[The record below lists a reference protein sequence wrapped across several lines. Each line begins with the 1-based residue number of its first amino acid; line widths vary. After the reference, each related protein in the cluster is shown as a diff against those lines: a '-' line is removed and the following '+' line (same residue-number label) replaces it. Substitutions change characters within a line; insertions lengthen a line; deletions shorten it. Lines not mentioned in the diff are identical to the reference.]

1 MVVRLSSKGQLVIPR
16 KIRKALNLRPG
27 AAFELELIGDQII
40 LKPLPAQQSFEK
52 VIDSLYGLLAGE
64 PLLEMLAEEHRQE
77 IARDEKRIAR
87 YLGSSSDAVC

>member
-27 AAFELELIGDQII
+27 AAFELELTGEQII
-40 LKPLPAQQSFEK
+40 LKPLAAPQSFEE

-64 PLLEMLAEEHRQE
+64 PLLDMLAEEHRQE
-77 IARDEKRIAR
+77 LARDEKRIAR
-87 YLGSSSDAVC
+87 YLGSSGAALC